1 MSICGKI
8 SANVLMD
15 CDYPL
20 VGGAND
26 NLYLINLDDWNDS
39 TITVDAGN
47 DQLIT
52 NINLGSGYLAYK
64 FEGKNNSVEP
74 RSVLVKQRYAE
85 VYDHEVIFKVFIN
98 DAATKLQLEKMAKG
112 KVVAIVENNYKGDTG
127 KGAFEV
133 YGKETGLQVMEME
146 RVVADTET
154 QGAYN
159 VTLRSSEFAKESHLP
174 STLWVTTYAQTKA
187 LVESLA
193 SA

>member
-8 SANVLMD
+8 SANVVLD

-26 NLYLINLDDWNDS
+26 NLYLINKEDYDDA
-39 TITVDAGN
+39 TITVDPAN

-52 NINLGSGYLAYK
+52 DLVLETGTHAYK

-98 DAATKLQLEKMAKG
+98 SADTKVQLEKMAKG
-112 KVVAIVENNYKGDTG
+112 KVIAIIENNYKGDTG
-127 KGAFEV
+127 AGAFEV
-133 YGKETGLQVMEME
+133 YGVETGLQVMEME
-146 RVVADTET
+146 RVIADADT

-159 VTLRSSEFAKESHLP
+159 VTLRTSEFAKESHLP
-174 STLWVTTYAQTKA
+174 STLLKTDYATTKS
-187 LVESLA
+187 LVEGLA
-193 SA
+193 V